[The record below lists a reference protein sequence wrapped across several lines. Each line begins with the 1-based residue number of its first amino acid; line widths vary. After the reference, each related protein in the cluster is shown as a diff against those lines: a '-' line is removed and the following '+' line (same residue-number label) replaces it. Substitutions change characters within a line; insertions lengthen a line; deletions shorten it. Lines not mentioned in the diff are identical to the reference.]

1 MFLKFFKME
10 QKEKFN
16 NKFIKNVSNLSSDF
30 LDLYLNFIV
39 YDITFN
45 DFKSYYLI
53 YDNKNSI
60 KENEKVN
67 EVSILLFLSIKK
79 DFNFEFTEY
88 INLFDG
94 IYHRLCNY
102 FYKHLKYLKKRNKTL
117 TERNIYNTTKL
128 LNNIIEIINE
138 LYFSLQNEYKEIYI
152 SIIKK
157 ITKNFLKNKK
167 KYLFNLLTSFN

>member
-16 NKFIKNVSNLSSDF
+16 NEFIKNVSNLSSEF

-53 YDNKNSI
+53 YDNKNYI
-60 KENEKVN
+60 KEKEKVN

-94 IYHRLCNY
+94 IYHCLCNY